1 MKLGLLTLLLSFP
14 SLFLA
19 QDNKKIVCIPTRSP
33 LALLKCQNL
42 TTKLKGI
49 MIGQSL

>member
-14 SLFLA
+14 SLLLA
-19 QDNKKIVCIPTRSP
+19 QDNKEDSVYPNTFTSGSAKVS
-33 LALLKCQNL
+33 KL